1 MNNENQTHF
10 SFCKKENEGIV
21 DIYILAPGISV
32 SFNQIYTDSWMKGD
46 SSRYSDE
53 MLILNF
59 CLAGRCDVS
68 LAGNRYT
75 IVKENRSVSV
85 LFSRPKIF
93 IIREDFMKGFRSML
107 TESASEQQR
116 SRIYCRKW
124 EFIQNILQKCF
135 AERTG
140 FICIG

>member
-59 CLAGRCDVS
+59 CLDGRCDVS
-68 LAGNRYT
+68 L
-75 IVKENRSVSV
+75 
-85 LFSRPKIF
+85 
-93 IIREDFMKGFRSML
+93 
-107 TESASEQQR
+107 ESASEQQR